1 MDCRVK
7 PGNDGTTEMSGWM
20 IGVDTGGTF
29 TDLVAFAPATGEL
42 RTIKV
47 PSVPADPSQ
56 ALIDALDD
64 LFRTA
69 IAPAQIDCLVHGTT
83 VATNA
88 VLESAGVRAGL
99 LITRGFRAVYEARG
113 WVRPDPADLLDTFYR
128 KPPLLVPQSRTEEI
142 AERMDYQGNVREPLD
157 EDSVRDA
164 ARRLKQKGVEAVAV
178 CYLFSFRNPAH
189 EERTAEILAQENPS
203 WRISLSARVLPVI
216 REYPR
221 LSTTVV
227 DAYVGPIIEQY
238 LIKLDR
244 RLKQRGVTTAQ
255 IFLMQSNG
263 GLMRITIGAR
273 FPNQTLTSGPAAGVI
288 AGAAL
293 ARATGRAN
301 VVTLDIGGTSTDM
314 SVIANGRVSETSS
327 GRIAGQDVATPM
339 LAVHTLGAG
348 GGTIAWIGPDGLL
361 KVGPKSA
368 GAAPGPACYGRGG
381 SAPTVTDANLMLG
394 ALGSKSVLGGR
405 MTLDRVRAQA
415 AISAV
420 ARPLGL
426 DPVTAA
432 AGILRIVNT
441 NMAVDLRLEFQ
452 SRGED
457 PRRFALLA
465 FGGAG
470 PLHAAYLARDL
481 GIPEVLV
488 PRHPGLT
495 SAMGLLQTDVRH
507 LYLRS
512 AVGLL
517 SSYPVAE
524 INSIFDELRRLAM
537 ADVAEEGLDVAGLRL
552 KQQID
557 LRYLHQGYY
566 LTVDAPDGAIK
577 DEHKQSIKS
586 AFDGLHRATYGA
598 SAPEEDAEVV
608 TLRLVAEIA
617 VPHLKLPRLAAGNG
631 GDACIDRRA
640 FYDFATT
647 RFVDA
652 DVYDRARMR
661 SGDRIKG
668 PAIIEQ
674 YDSTTVVLA
683 GQILT
688 VDDFGNLVIT
698 EARQ

>member
-1 MDCRVK
+1 
-7 PGNDGTTEMSGWM
+7 MSGWM

-42 RTIKV
+42 HTIKV
-47 PSVPADPSQ
+47 PSGAADPSQ

-293 ARATGRAN
+293 ARATGRRN
-301 VVTLDIGGTSTDM
+301 FVTLDIGGTSTDI
-314 SVIANGRVSETSS
+314 SVIADARASETSS
-327 GRIAGQDVATPM
+327 GRIAGQDIGTPM

-348 GGTIAWIGPDGLL
+348 GGTVAWIGRDGLM
-361 KVGPKSA
+361 KVGPQSA
-368 GAAPGPACYGRGG
+368 GAVPGPACYGRGG
-381 SAPTVTDANLMLG
+381 TAPTVTDANLILG
-394 ALGSKSVLGGR
+394 ALGTKSVLGGR
-405 MTLDRVRAQA
+405 MALDRKLAEQA
-415 AISAV
+415 IMDV

-426 DPVTAA
+426 DLVTAA
-432 AGILRIVNT
+432 AG
-441 NMAVDLRLEFQ
+441 
-452 SRGED
+452 
-457 PRRFALLA
+457 
-465 FGGAG
+465 
-470 PLHAAYLARDL
+470 
-481 GIPEVLV
+481 
-488 PRHPGLT
+488 
-495 SAMGLLQTDVRH
+495 
-507 LYLRS
+507 
-512 AVGLL
+512 
-517 SSYPVAE
+517 
-524 INSIFDELRRLAM
+524 
-537 ADVAEEGLDVAGLRL
+537 
-552 KQQID
+552 
-557 LRYLHQGYY
+557 
-566 LTVDAPDGAIK
+566 
-577 DEHKQSIKS
+577 
-586 AFDGLHRATYGA
+586 
-598 SAPEEDAEVV
+598 
-608 TLRLVAEIA
+608 
-617 VPHLKLPRLAAGNG
+617 
-631 GDACIDRRA
+631 
-640 FYDFATT
+640 
-647 RFVDA
+647 
-652 DVYDRARMR
+652 
-661 SGDRIKG
+661 
-668 PAIIEQ
+668 
-674 YDSTTVVLA
+674 
-683 GQILT
+683 
-688 VDDFGNLVIT
+688 
-698 EARQ
+698 